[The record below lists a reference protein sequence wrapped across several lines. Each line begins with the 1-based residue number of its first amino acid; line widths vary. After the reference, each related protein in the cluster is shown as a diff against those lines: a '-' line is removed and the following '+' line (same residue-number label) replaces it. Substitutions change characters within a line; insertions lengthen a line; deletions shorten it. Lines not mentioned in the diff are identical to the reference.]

1 MCSCSL
7 LDHLM
12 LTLFAFF
19 VAPVFP
25 PHVWSFT
32 MFASLYFSLIS
43 TKLVF
48 ILSWVFLSVLFKK
61 KNFWLLNKVPFWGC
75 VGILK
80 KAHTQLRIFFSF
92 YLQVMYHIVEFVK
105 APETYSHSSSR
116 CSGSTYEIWSILTW
130 KTTWKHLI
138 IQLATNSVIS

>member
-12 LTLFAFF
+12 LTLYAF

-61 KNFWLLNKVPFWGC
+61 KKKIWLLNKVPFWGC

-80 KAHTQLRIFFSF
+80 KAHTQLRIFFFFLFASHVSYSGICKSPWDLF
-92 YLQVMYHIVEFVK
+92 SLLIQVQ
-105 APETYSHSSSR
+105 
-116 CSGSTYEIWSILTW
+116 
-130 KTTWKHLI
+130 WKHIWNLKYFD
-138 IQLATNSVIS
+138 LENNLEAFNYTTGH